1 MARRCDNER
10 LDYTTTLTPI
20 ACSGHTWNGGW
31 WVSLDGLYLLLWDC
45 SGQKKMVT
53 VDMEHQEE

>member
-45 SGQKKMVT
+45 SGQKKW
-53 VDMEHQEE
+53 